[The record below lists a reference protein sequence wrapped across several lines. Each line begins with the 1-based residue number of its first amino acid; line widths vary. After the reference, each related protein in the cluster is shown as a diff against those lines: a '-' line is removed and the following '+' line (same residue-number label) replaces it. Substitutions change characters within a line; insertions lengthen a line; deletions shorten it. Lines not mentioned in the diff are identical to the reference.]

1 MQAIAGLCLTLSAKS
16 SLRFKFSA
24 MTALAT
30 LLTGA
35 VGRYRHELAS
45 IVYLV
50 EQFHEY
56 RPLPK
61 LSKSGQHHSDLSCKL
76 STDVLDICVACSI
89 TCEKIYNKSLHAG
102 SQPSRICHDWRYDIH
117 EA

>member
-1 MQAIAGLCLTLSAKS
+1 
-16 SLRFKFSA
+16 

-35 VGRYRHELAS
+35 VGRYPHELAS

-56 RPLPK
+56 PPLPK
-61 LSKSGQHHSDLSCKL
+61 LSKSGQHPSDLSCKL

-102 SQPSRICHDWRYDIH
+102 SQPSRICHDWRYDIY